1 MVVTTTTTERALDRT
16 PVDRHREL
24 GAFLRARRESTVPES
39 VGYSSSTSRRTPG
52 LRREEVAV
60 LAGVGVTWYTW
71 LEQGRPVNASEQVL
85 SAIARALLL
94 DELETTHL
102 FTLAGV
108 VRRADDVR
116 QQCRGLSPAVHVVID
131 QLGPLPAL
139 VLNGRYDILAANDAY
154 CRLVDQDVPAI
165 ADGDRNWLYLA
176 LTDPHWRTTLV
187 DWRTHLDACAAQFRV
202 AMADHLGDPLWTHQ
216 LTRLLDASP
225 EFEQAW
231 SRHEVRRPEEPLKR
245 FLNPHVGVV
254 ELRSSSWWAA
264 PQHGTRMIFYT
275 PVDEAGRAALDT
287 LNGRPVPGR

>member
-1 MVVTTTTTERALDRT
+1 MSTTVTERPLDR
-16 PVDRHREL
+16 HHEL

-39 VGYSSSTSRRTPG
+39 VGYTSGSSRRTPG

-94 DELETTHL
+94 DELETAHL
-102 FTLAGV
+102 FVLAGV

-116 QQCRGLSPAVHVVID
+116 EQCRALSPAVQVVID
-131 QLGPLPAL
+131 QLDPLPAL
-139 VLNGRYDILAANDAY
+139 VLNGRYDILAVNDAY

-187 DWRTHLDACAAQFRV
+187 DWRTHLDACAAQLRV
-202 AMADHLGDPLWTHQ
+202 SMAEHLGDPLWTQQ

-231 SRHEVRRPEEPLKR
+231 SRHEVRRPEEPVKR
-245 FLNPHVGVV
+245 FFNPRIGVI
-254 ELRSSSWWAA
+254 ELRSTSWWVA
-264 PQHGTRMIFYT
+264 PRHGTRLISYT
-275 PVDEAGRAALDT
+275 PVDEAGRAALAT
-287 LNGRPVPGR
+287 LTAPAVAVR